1 MSTLRLYVTR
11 TLLALGLLVAA
22 AGAAEAGPP
31 LICHAF
37 DAGSAPLLPWAKGQ
51 SWDSPDTS
59 YDVTRL
65 TADTL
70 RLLSADAPVLARMEN
85 MRRATI
91 YAARNR
97 AAAGDLMSA
106 VMKRAQASS
115 GSNDPLAWFDAGYL
129 VESYRQASH
138 IYKWDMLQ
146 PAERSAWKLRTEPVG
161 VDGYAMVTKA
171 LRLAGPNPEME
182 FAASL
187 MKDGA
192 TAAEHRRRAVAG
204 ASAGSLLAKNLAN
217 Q

>member
-1 MSTLRLYVTR
+1 MSTARQKLTR
-11 TLLALGLLVAA
+11 TLLALGVLVTV

-37 DAGSAPLLPWAKGQ
+37 DAGSAPLLPWARGQ
-51 SWDSPDTS
+51 SWDSPDAS

-65 TADTL
+65 AADTL
-70 RLLSADAPVLARMEN
+70 RLLSADAPILARMEN

-97 AAAGDLMSA
+97 AAAGELMSA
-106 VMKRAQASS
+106 VMKRAQAAA

-138 IYKWDMLQ
+138 IYKWDMLTKV
-146 PAERSAWKLRTEPVG
+146 ERTKWTLRDEPNG
-161 VDGYAMVTKA
+161 VDGYALVQKA
-171 LRLAGPNPEME
+171 ITMTGSSAEME

-187 MKDGA
+187 MKDGPA
-192 TAAEHRRRAVAG
+192 AAEHRRRAVAG
-204 ASAGSLLAKNLAN
+204 AKAGSLLAKNLAH
-217 Q
+217 

>member
-1 MSTLRLYVTR
+1 MSTARQHLTR
-11 TLLALGLLVAA
+11 TLLALGILVAV

-37 DAGSAPLLPWAKGQ
+37 DAGSAPLLPWANGQ
-51 SWDSPDTS
+51 SWDSPDAS

-70 RLLSADAPVLARMEN
+70 RLLSADAPILARMEN

-97 AAAGDLMSA
+97 EAAGDLMSA
-106 VMKRAQASS
+106 ILKRAQAAS

-129 VESYRQASH
+129 VESYRQASN
-138 IYKWDMLQ
+138 IYKWDMLSKSDR
-146 PAERSAWKLRTEPVG
+146 AKWTLRDEPNG
-161 VDGYAMVTKA
+161 VDGYALVQKA
-171 LRLAGPNPEME
+171 ITMTGSSAEME

-187 MKDGA
+187 MKDGPA
-192 TAAEHRRRAVAG
+192 AAEHRRRAVAG
-204 ASAGSLLAKNLAN
+204 AKAGSLLAKNLAH
-217 Q
+217 

>member
-1 MSTLRLYVTR
+1 MSTARQHLTR
-11 TLLALGLLVAA
+11 TLLTLGILVAV

-51 SWDSPDTS
+51 SWDSPDAS

-70 RLLSADAPVLARMEN
+70 RLLSADAPILARMEN

-97 AAAGDLMSA
+97 EAAGQLMSA
-106 VMKRAQASS
+106 VMKRAES
-115 GSNDPLAWFDAGYL
+115 GSGSDPLSWFDAGYL

-138 IYKWDMLQ
+138 IYKWDMLSKV
-146 PAERSAWKLRTEPVG
+146 ERAKWTLRNEPNG
-161 VDGYAMVTKA
+161 VDGYALVQKA
-171 LRLAGPNPEME
+171 ITMTGSSAEME

-192 TAAEHRRRAVAG
+192 ASAEHRRRAVAG
-204 ASAGSLLAKNLAN
+204 AKAGSLLAKNLAH
-217 Q
+217 

>member
-1 MSTLRLYVTR
+1 MSTARQHLTR
-11 TLLALGLLVAA
+11 TLLALGILVAV

-51 SWDSPDTS
+51 SWDSPDAS

-70 RLLSADAPVLARMEN
+70 RLLSADAPILARMEN

-97 AAAGDLMSA
+97 EAAGELMSA
-106 VMKRAQASS
+106 VMKRAEAAS

-138 IYKWDMLQ
+138 IYKWDMLTKGDR
-146 PAERSAWKLRTEPVG
+146 AKWTLRDEPNG
-161 VDGYAMVTKA
+161 VDGYALVQKA
-171 LRLAGPNPEME
+171 ITMTGSSAEME

-187 MKDGA
+187 MKDGPA
-192 TAAEHRRRAVAG
+192 AAEHRRRAVAG
-204 ASAGSLLAKNLAN
+204 AKAGSLLAKNLAH
-217 Q
+217 

>member
-1 MSTLRLYVTR
+1 MSTARQHLTR
-11 TLLALGLLVAA
+11 TLLALGFLVAV

-51 SWDSPDTS
+51 SWDSPDAS

-70 RLLSADAPVLARMEN
+70 RLLSADAPILARMEN

-97 AAAGDLMSA
+97 EAAGQLMSA
-106 VMKRAQASS
+106 VMKRAES
-115 GSNDPLAWFDAGYL
+115 GGGSDPLSWFDAGYL

-138 IYKWDMLQ
+138 IYKWDMLTKV
-146 PAERSAWKLRTEPVG
+146 ERAKWTLRDEPNS
-161 VDGYAMVTKA
+161 VDGYALVQKA
-171 LRLAGPNPEME
+171 ITMTGSSAEME

-187 MKDGA
+187 MKDGPA
-192 TAAEHRRRAVAG
+192 AAEHRRRALAG
-204 ASAGSLLAKNLAN
+204 AKAGSLLAKNLSH
-217 Q
+217 

>member
-1 MSTLRLYVTR
+1 MSTARQKLTR
-11 TLLALGLLVAA
+11 TLLALGVLVTL

-51 SWDSPDTS
+51 SWDSPDAS

-70 RLLSADAPVLARMEN
+70 RLLSPDAPILARMEN

-97 AAAGDLMSA
+97 AAAGELMSA
-106 VMKRAQASS
+106 VMKRAQAAA

-138 IYKWDMLQ
+138 IYKWDMLSKGDR
-146 PAERSAWKLRTEPVG
+146 AKWTLRDEPNG
-161 VDGYAMVTKA
+161 VDGYALVQKA
-171 LRLAGPNPEME
+171 ITMTGSSAEME

-187 MKDGA
+187 MKDGPA
-192 TAAEHRRRAVAG
+192 AAEHRRRAVAG
-204 ASAGSLLAKNLAN
+204 AKAGSLLAKNLAH
-217 Q
+217 